1 VLCARESTPHY
12 SFFVTAA
19 AACFFFLRVASASR
33 WLLGESL
40 ETSTLA
46 GVGAISETATSRL
59 ILATTFLTSTPH
71 PIIHVLLDGRGCDA
85 HA

>member
-1 VLCARESTPHY
+1 MLSARAFIPYY
-12 SFFVTAA
+12 SFIVNAA
-19 AACFFFLRVASASR
+19 AACFLFLRVASASR

-46 GVGAISETATSRL
+46 GVDAISEAVTSCL

-71 PIIHVLLDGRGCDA
+71 PTIHVLVDGRGRDA